1 MNIEEFKIKIE
12 EFKIPSSWYSINN
25 GVKFNACILLDN
37 KSYWESF
44 YFDEK
49 GETHNLHLFSN
60 EEEALDYLWKEIESM
75 IKLYHWKPHK

>member
-1 MNIEEFKIKIE
+1 MNIETFRKKAIAN
-12 EFKIPSSWYSINN
+12 KIPESWYSINN
-25 GVKFNACILLDN
+25 GVKFNACILVDN

-60 EEEALDYLWKEIESM
+60 EEEALDYLWKQIERM
-75 IKLYHWKPHK
+75 MLLYKWNK

>member
-1 MNIEEFKIKIE
+1 MNIETFRKKAIE
-12 EFKIPSSWYSINN
+12 NKIPESWYSINN
-25 GVKFNACILLDN
+25 GVKFNACILVDN

-60 EEEALDYLWKEIESM
+60 EEEALDYLWKQIERM
-75 IKLYHWKPHK
+75 MLLYKWNK

>member
-1 MNIEEFKIKIE
+1 MNIETFKKKAIAN
-12 EFKIPSSWYSINN
+12 KIPESWYSINN
-25 GVKFNACILLDN
+25 GVKFNACILVDN

-60 EEEALDYLWKEIESM
+60 EEEALDYLWKQIERM
-75 IKLYHWKPHK
+75 MLLYKWNK